1 MKRGA
6 RHLEF
11 VASQY
16 QVQQLNIKSTS
27 ALAGTNATGY
37 VKATSADNQGNK
49 YIIGTPS
56 AYTADTTNLGIQVSG
71 STAVKGFIGGEIG
84 SASGANTADSIRDQ
98 YIDSIF
104 ETVRVVKS

>member
-6 RHLEF
+6 QHLEF

-16 QVQQLNIKSTS
+16 QAQQLNIKSTS

-56 AYTADTTNLGIQVSG
+56 TYTADTTNLGISVS
-71 STAVKGFIGGEIG
+71 STTTVKGFIGAEIG
-84 SASGANTADSIRDQ
+84 TVSGANTADSIRDQ